1 MMLTQSTLK
10 MERIMNLALR
20 FRQELE
26 CGWRSSSFLTAVSVL
41 MLGAF
46 VGSLA
51 GPTVDSRIVT
61 GVPVWL
67 KPAKFAISSAI
78 YAGTLAWLFRY
89 VKVWP
94 RFVRALGAITAAVLV
109 VEVGIIDF
117 QAARGTT
124 SHFNVSSP
132 ADAVLWATMGAAIGI
147 LWLASIGI
155 LVALF

>member
-1 MMLTQSTLK
+1 
-10 MERIMNLALR
+10 MNLALR

-51 GPTVDSRIVT
+51 GLTVDSRIVT
-61 GVPVWL
+61 GAPVWL

-89 VKVWP
+89 VQVWRP
-94 RFVRALGAITAAVLV
+94 FLRVLGALTAAVLLL
-109 VEVGIIDF
+109 EVGIIAF
-117 QAARGTT
+117 QAARRTT
-124 SHFNVSSP
+124 SHFNVASP
-132 ADAVLWATMGAAIGI
+132 
-147 LWLASIGI
+147 
-155 LVALF
+155 F

>member
-1 MMLTQSTLK
+1 

-51 GPTVDSRIVT
+51 GLTVDSRIVT
-61 GVPVWL
+61 GAPVWL

-89 VKVWP
+89 VNCGHDSCG
-94 RFVRALGAITAAVLV
+94 LL
-109 VEVGIIDF
+109 
-117 QAARGTT
+117 ARLRPQ
-124 SHFNVSSP
+124 S
-132 ADAVLWATMGAAIGI
+132 
-147 LWLASIGI
+147 WLSRSE
-155 LVALF
+155 LS